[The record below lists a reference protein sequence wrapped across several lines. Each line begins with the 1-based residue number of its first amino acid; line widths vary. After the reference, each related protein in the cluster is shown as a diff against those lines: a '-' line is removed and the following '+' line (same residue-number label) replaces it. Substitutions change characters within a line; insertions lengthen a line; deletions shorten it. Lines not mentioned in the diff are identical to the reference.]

1 MQYIGFDKKCSLLV
15 QEAHL
20 TKNSLLSGFDNLLKA
35 NFFQDKEGFFY
46 TSFFNLSIG
55 IERILKL
62 AVVTHYM
69 LTSNYQTPT
78 IKQLKRDFGHDIGT
92 LYIECLKL
100 LPLYLHPNASNPAR
114 TANDEALI
122 DFITEY
128 GVGSRYFNL
137 NEVCEAKQ
145 DRSPLYKWLDIARAI
160 YEDHTPHQV
169 RQKSAMSL
177 MYKMDREGPKNGFTS
192 HLDENGHPMMVFDI
206 LHRQHVVQKSAP
218 LVIWR
223 LVKIIQPIY
232 SLLTAMAHK
241 ATEYEVQH
249 NIESMVIPHYEDF
262 FYFLLA
268 QKDDIKRRK
277 RWLEIFNS

>member
-46 TSFFNLSIG
+46 SSFFNLSIG

-78 IKQLKRDFGHDIGT
+78 IKQLKRDFGHDIRT
-92 LYIECLKL
+92 LYTECLKL
-100 LPLYLHPNASNPAR
+100 LPLYLHPNVSNPTR
-114 TANDEALI
+114 TTNDEALI

-160 YEDHTPHQV
+160 YKDHTPHQT
-169 RQKSAMSL
+169 RERSAMSL
-177 MYKMDREGPKNGFTS
+177 MYKMDREGSMNGFTS

-206 LHRQHVVQKSAP
+206 LYRQYVVQKSAP

-223 LVKIIQPIY
+223 LVEVLQPIHF
-232 SLLTAMAHK
+232 LLTAMVYK

-249 NIESMVIPHYEDF
+249 NIKSMVIPHYEDF
-262 FYFLLA
+262 FYFLLSN
-268 QKDDIKRRK
+268 KDDIKRRK
-277 RWLEIFNS
+277 RWLETFSS